1 MNDKQISYR
10 RRSIPFVG
18 EAPRILHGA
27 RVSGGSILCPE
38 TTVGE
43 NARVGAGS
51 VFTKDVPDS
60 AIVIGNPARVIG
72 KLSEQEIIWRRAG
85 VEECRRLEFA

>member
-10 RRSIPFVG
+10 RASVPFVPL
-18 EAPRILHGA
+18 APRILHGA
-27 RVSGGSILCPE
+27 RVGGGSILCPG

-43 NARVGAGS
+43 NALVGAGS
-51 VFTKDVPDS
+51 VVTKDVPDR

-72 KLSEQEIIWRRAG
+72 KVPEQDII
-85 VEECRRLEFA
+85 